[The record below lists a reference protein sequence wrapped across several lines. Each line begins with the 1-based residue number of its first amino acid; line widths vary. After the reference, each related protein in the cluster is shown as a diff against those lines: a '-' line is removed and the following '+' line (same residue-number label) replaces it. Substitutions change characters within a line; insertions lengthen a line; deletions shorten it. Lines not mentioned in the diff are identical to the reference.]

1 MIASLQDAARAHLPA
16 YGLPAQAPVR
26 LLNHS
31 ENTTFLVGEKA
42 VMRIHRAGYHTRNG
56 IASELAWMEVL
67 RQQTPIRTPR
77 PIAALSGELITD
89 VPVAGGEPRHCVVF
103 EFLEGC
109 EPSEADLVGSYRLL
123 GEISARFHRQAESW
137 SLPASFERLT
147 WDFDHMLGG
156 SPNWGDWHDAPFLD
170 GRAIALL
177 ERQAGVI
184 EQRLAGFGKARDRFG
199 LIHADLRLANLLLH
213 DGSIRVLDFDDSG
226 FGWFLYD
233 LASALS
239 FMEDRPDV
247 DRLIA
252 SWLEGYRTVRPLSAA
267 EEAEIG
273 TFLMLRRMVILA
285 WMGTHAE
292 TDLAKSLGA
301 DYVLGSCRLAEK
313 YLSDFG

>member
-1 MIASLQDAARAHLPA
+1 MITSLQDAARAHLPA
-16 YGLPAQAPVR
+16 YGLPASAQVR

-31 ENTTFLVGEKA
+31 ENTTFLVGEKL
-42 VMRIHRAGYHTRNG
+42 VMRVHRVGYHTRNG
-56 IASELAWMEVL
+56 IASELAWMEAL
-67 RQQTPIRTPR
+67 RRQTPIRTPR
-77 PIAALSGELITD
+77 PIAALSGELITKM
-89 VPVAGGEPRHCVVF
+89 PVARGEPRHCVAF
-103 EFLEGC
+103 EFLEGH
-109 EPSEADLVGSYRLL
+109 EPSEADLASAYRLL

-137 SLPASFERLT
+137 SLPPGFERLT
-147 WDFDHMLGG
+147 WDFEHMLGG

-170 GRAIALL
+170 ARAVELL
-177 ERQAGVI
+177 ERQAGLI
-184 EQRLAGFGKARDRFG
+184 ERRLAQFGKARDRFG

-239 FMEDRPDV
+239 FMEDRPDI

-252 SWLEGYRTVRPLSAA
+252 AWLEGYRAIRPLSAA

-292 TDLAKSLGA
+292 TDLSKSLGA
-301 DYVLGSCRLAEK
+301 DYVRGSCRLAEK